1 MHDFNA
7 AKFFNGT
14 PLERLYCLNHAAEFV
29 QIKKDIETRFMNL
42 SLKLKAAYEIC
53 FASGRLTDNEIEQA
67 QFYLAIRSIIYKQTK
82 GNAPDTEI
90 MNRHVEE
97 MVMQAI
103 SCSGIENIVNHQEAD
118 DIFGEDFR
126 KQLDEIKMPITKFNA
141 LIQLLKKA
149 ISGYGKTNKVKA
161 IIFDERLK
169 KVVEQYN
176 NRDKL
181 VFTSAVVADIVNGL
195 SDEII
200 KIFDDLKEDKN
211 SFEKLG
217 ITYEEKI
224 FYDILVKVRDDHRF
238 EYAET
243 QCIILAREI
252 KKLVDDKSK
261 YTDWATRE
269 DIKNELN
276 MDLTKLLYK
285 NGYPPEW
292 DDEVFQQVL
301 EQSENYKKY
310 SMGTVYEYP
319 ETENGFAFGLAA
331 TPTADV

>member
-1 MHDFNA
+1 
-7 AKFFNGT
+7 
-14 PLERLYCLNHAAEFV
+14 V
-29 QIKKDIETRFMNL
+29 QIKKDIETRFMHL
-42 SLKLKAAYEIC
+42 TLKLKAAYEIC
-53 FASGRLTDNEIEQA
+53 FPSGHLTDSETEQA
-67 QFYLAIRSIIYKQTK
+67 QFYLAIRSVIYKQAK
-82 GNAPDTEI
+82 GNTPDAEI

-103 SCSGIENIVNHQEAD
+103 SCSGIENIVNHKEGE
-118 DIFGEDFR
+118 DIFGKDF
-126 KQLDEIKMPITKFNA
+126 KNQLAAIKMPITKFNA

-149 ISGYGKTNKVKA
+149 ISTYGKTNKIKA

-176 NRDKL
+176 SRDRL
-181 VFTSAVVADIVNGL
+181 VFTSTVVADFVNGL

-200 KIFDDLKEDKN
+200 KIIDDLKEDKS

-224 FYDILVKVRDDHRF
+224 FYDILIKVRDDHRF
-238 EYAET
+238 EYAESK
-243 QCIILAREI
+243 CIILAREI
-252 KKLVDDKSK
+252 KILVDDKSK

-310 SMGTVYEYP
+310 SVATVYEHP
-319 ETENGFAFGLAA
+319 GIESGFVYGMAA
-331 TPTADV
+331 EVESEEL

>member
-1 MHDFNA
+1 
-7 AKFFNGT
+7 
-14 PLERLYCLNHAAEFV
+14 
-29 QIKKDIETRFMNL
+29 MNL
-42 SLKLKAAYEIC
+42 THKLKSAYDIC
-53 FASGRLTDNEIEQA
+53 YASGFLLDSEIEQA
-67 QFYLAIRSIIYKQTK
+67 QFYLAIRSIIYKQTR
-82 GNAPDTEI
+82 GNTPDAET

-97 MVMQAI
+97 MVMRAI
-103 SCSGIENIVNHQEAD
+103 SCSGIENIVNHKAGD
-118 DIFGEDFR
+118 DIFGEDFK
-126 KQLDEIKMPITKFNA
+126 KQLAEIKMPITKFNA

-149 ISGYGKTNKVKA
+149 ISGYGKTNKIKA

-169 KVVEQYN
+169 KIVEQYN
-176 NRDKL
+176 SRDKL
-181 VFTSAVVADIVNGL
+181 VFTSTVVADFVNGL

-200 KIFDDLKEDKN
+200 KIIDDLKEDKS

-224 FYDILVKVRDDHRF
+224 FYDILVKVRDDHQF
-238 EYAET
+238 DYAEEKSIT
-243 QCIILAREI
+243 LAREI

-301 EQSENYKKY
+301 EQSDNYKKY
-310 SMGTVYEYP
+310 SRGTEYEYP
-319 ETENGFAFGLAA
+319 EAENNFAYGIAA
-331 TPTADV
+331 EKVI

>member
-1 MHDFNA
+1 
-7 AKFFNGT
+7 
-14 PLERLYCLNHAAEFV
+14 
-29 QIKKDIETRFMNL
+29 
-42 SLKLKAAYEIC
+42 
-53 FASGRLTDNEIEQA
+53 
-67 QFYLAIRSIIYKQTK
+67 
-82 GNAPDTEI
+82 
-90 MNRHVEE
+90 
-97 MVMQAI
+97 MVMKAI
-103 SCSGIENIVNHQEAD
+103 SCSGIENIVNHKEGD
-118 DIFGEDFR
+118 DIFSEDFR
-126 KQLDEIKMPITKFNA
+126 KQLDEIEMPITKFNA
-141 LIQLLKKA
+141 LILLLKKA

-169 KVVEQYN
+169 KVVEEYN

-181 VFTSAVVADIVNGL
+181 VFTSGVVADFVNGL
-195 SDEII
+195 SDELI
-200 KIFDDLKEDKN
+200 KIIDDLKEDKT

-224 FYDILVKVRDDHRF
+224 FYDILVKVRDDHGF
-238 EYAET
+238 EYSEEK
-243 QCIILAREI
+243 CIVLAGEI

-276 MDLTKLLYK
+276 MDLTKLLYE

-310 SMGTVYEYP
+310 SGATVFEYP
-319 ETENGFAFGLAA
+319 QTESGFAYSMAA
-331 TPTADV
+331 DSGKDI

>member
-7 AKFFNGT
+7 QKFFNGT
-14 PLERLYCLNHAAEFV
+14 PLERLLCLNNAAEFV

-42 SLKLKAAYEIC
+42 TLKLKAAYEIC
-53 FASGRLTDNEIEQA
+53 FPSGCLTDGETELA
-67 QFYLAIRSIIYKQTK
+67 QFYLAVRSVVYKQTK
-82 GNAPDTEI
+82 GNAPDAEI

-103 SCSGIENIVNHQEAD
+103 SCSGIENIVNQKEGD
-118 DIFGEDFR
+118 DIFSEDFK
-126 KQLDEIKMPITKFNA
+126 KQLDEIEMPITKFNA
-141 LIQLLKKA
+141 LVQLLKKA
-149 ISGYGKTNKVKA
+149 ITGYGKTNKVKA
-161 IIFDERLK
+161 IVFDERLK

-181 VFTSAVVADIVNGL
+181 TFTSAVVADFVNDL
-195 SDEII
+195 SDELVKII
-200 KIFDDLKEDKN
+200 DDIKEDKN

-224 FYDILVKVRDDHRF
+224 FYDILTKVRDDHGF
-238 EYAET
+238 EYAEEK
-243 QCIILAREI
+243 CIILAGEI
-252 KKLVDDKSK
+252 KRLVDDKSK

-301 EQSENYKKY
+301 EQSENYKHY
-310 SMGTVYEYP
+310 SGTTEYDSLKDSFDYEI
-319 ETENGFAFGLAA
+319 AA
-331 TPTADV
+331 DNPDG